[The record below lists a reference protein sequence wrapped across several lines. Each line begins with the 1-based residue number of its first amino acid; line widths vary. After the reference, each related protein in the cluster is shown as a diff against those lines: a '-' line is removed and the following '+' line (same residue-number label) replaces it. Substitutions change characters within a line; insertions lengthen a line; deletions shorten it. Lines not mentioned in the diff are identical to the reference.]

1 MLKSLFI
8 GVRRELGSRDLK
20 IFKVIF
26 IVQRTPPRHWKCLIS
41 DSVSFIGL
49 ACIPLIRSFSKKKED
64 DFIPFQQI
72 LASGTAGRTV
82 ADATNH
88 SPPPPP
94 IPSTFRRLLCHFC
107 QIFSHLDLSLSFS
120 FHSLLFLS
128 SFFQSFCLPFF
139 HFIRSSFVFTW
150 LQPQV
155 DQEEPLRMLYKPQPR
170 KGHYKK
176 YPLKTVSSLFNCPIL
191 LYLYFPFPFLPF
203 LSFRFYLSTHS
214 IIGRKNEVNPLRLS
228 GNM

>member
-88 SPPPPP
+88 SPPPPQYHL
-94 IPSTFRRLLCHFC
+94 PSEDSYVTFVRYFRTWIC
-107 QIFSHLDLSLSFS
+107 LSLSLSILFS
-120 FHSLLFLS
+120 FYLLF
-128 SFFQSFCLPFF
+128 F
-139 HFIRSSFVFTW
+139 
-150 LQPQV
+150 
-155 DQEEPLRMLYKPQPR
+155 
-170 KGHYKK
+170 
-176 YPLKTVSSLFNCPIL
+176 SLFV
-191 LYLYFPFPFLPF
+191 F
-203 LSFRFYLSTHS
+203 LSFISFVLLLFSPGFS
-214 IIGRKNEVNPLRLS
+214 LR
-228 GNM
+228 